1 MLKEQILQTPL
12 SQGVSAIISALET
25 YPFTMENKDGYPFE
39 ADDVIHLLEN
49 NIDSAGN
56 LKTDVSNHAMIDNIY
71 GLNQQLSALA
81 KAQGLQVQPIAKQQ
95 VDKIRASTEGM
106 LFSKRKWRENTVDT
120 EASKEPTLQKPK
132 HAKLIK

>member
-1 MLKEQILQTPL
+1 MLKEQILQIPL
-12 SQGVSAIISALET
+12 SQGVSAIISVLET
-25 YPFTMENKDGYPFE
+25 YPFTMENKDGYPFKP
-39 ADDVIHLLEN
+39 DDVIHLLEN
-49 NIDSAGN
+49 NINSAGN
-56 LKTDVSNHAMIDNIY
+56 LKTDVSNHAMIDNTY

-81 KAQGLQVQPIAKQQ
+81 KAQGLQVQPVVKQTEKAQ
-95 VDKIRASTEGM
+95 ALTEGM